1 MTNDQIMT
9 NNKIPVITIDGPSG
23 AGKGTI
29 SLRVAKHFGWH
40 TLDSGAI
47 YRVLAIAAHQNQ
59 ISLTD
64 ETALAN
70 LAAHLEVHFAPLPDL
85 SGTQVILEGQDVS
98 LSLRTESC
106 GAAASQIATY
116 SVVRQALLERLRA
129 FRQAPGLVA
138 DGRDMGTV
146 VFSDALYKFFLT
158 ASAEERAQR
167 RYKQLKE
174 KGINAKLSNLITEIA
189 QRDKRDSTRAIAPL
203 IAAADALVIDTTGS
217 PIEKVVARILE
228 RVEIAIEKPN

>member
-23 AGKGTI
+23 AGKGAI
-29 SLRVAKHFGWH
+29 SLRVAKHLGWH

-64 ETALAN
+64 ETALAS
-70 LAAHLEVHFAPLPDL
+70 LATHLEIHFAPLPDL

-106 GAAASQIATY
+106 GADASQIATK
-116 SVVRQALLERLRA
+116 SLVRQALLERLRA

-138 DGRDMGTV
+138 EGRDMGTV

-158 ASAEERAQR
+158 ASAEERAKR

-203 IAAADALVIDTTGS
+203 IAATDALVIDTTGY
-217 PIEKVVARILE
+217 PIDKVVARILE
-228 RVEIAIEKPN
+228 RVDL